1 MPKTLAAAAAVTAAF
16 ALPAPA
22 HAQQIDRPP
31 MKSCGDFVATNGLHF
46 DDVTARRVTCSRAR
60 RVARRTPG
68 KCGLVDST
76 CRVLRF
82 RCVVAQA
89 FPELRF
95 ARCSKFGEGD
105 PLFKTVR
112 FEFGS

>member
-1 MPKTLAAAAAVTAAF
+1 MLRTFAAAAAVTTF
-16 ALPAPA
+16 ALATPAQ
-22 HAQQIDRPP
+22 AQQVDRPP
-31 MKSCGDFVATNGLHF
+31 MKSCGDFVAPNGLHI
-46 DDVTARRVTCSRAR
+46 DDVTARRVTCRRAR
-60 RVARRTPG
+60 RVARLTPE
-68 KCGLVDST
+68 KCGLSDST

-82 RCVVAQA
+82 RCIVAQA